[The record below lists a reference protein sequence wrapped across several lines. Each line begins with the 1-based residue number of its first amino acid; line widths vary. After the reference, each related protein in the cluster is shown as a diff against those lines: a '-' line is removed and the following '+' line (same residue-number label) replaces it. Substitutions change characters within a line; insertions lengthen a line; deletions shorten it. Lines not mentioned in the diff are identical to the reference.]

1 MKTNPK
7 LTVKQIS
14 GGAHLTYA
22 VQVTVFVRA
31 RKPAEAIGF
40 VDAAL
45 EEWKKFIPAYRV
57 DDVQDAADMH
67 FTGGAFMPRP
77 EHIGGD
83 EQ

>member
-7 LTVKQIS
+7 LTIKHIR

-31 RKPAEAIGF
+31 HKPAEALGF
-40 VDAAL
+40 VDTAL

-67 FTGGAFMPRP
+67 FTGGAFIPRP
-77 EHIGGD
+77 ENI
-83 EQ
+83 EPSE